1 MTSFFITL
9 YRFLRAIRRGL
20 REPEF
25 RTLFFVLILTLASG
39 TLFYSTVEGWGAIDS
54 LYFSVITLTTVGYG
68 DLHPTTPFSKI
79 FTVIYIFIGI
89 GIIMI
94 FVERLATHSLRRDGR
109 NTASAENEAAEDG
122 EEPRTE

>member
-54 LYFSVITLTTVGYG
+54 LYFSVITLTTAG
-68 DLHPTTPFSKI
+68 TAI
-79 FTVIYIFIGI
+79 CI
-89 GIIMI
+89 
-94 FVERLATHSLRRDGR
+94 RRR
-109 NTASAENEAAEDG
+109 RF
-122 EEPRTE
+122 PKYLP